1 MMKIDLSGKV
11 AIVTGGASGIGKAIS
26 KTLAECGAK
35 VCIADINIKEAEKT
49 ASEIGQNSIA
59 VKTDVSSSESVREMV
74 EKVIFNFEKI
84 DILINNAGWDEI
96 KFFLDTDPAFWEK
109 VISINYKGV
118 LNTTFFVLPHM
129 VKRKYGVIVNISS
142 DAGRVGSSGEAVY
155 SGCKA
160 GVIAFSKSIARE
172 HAKDNIRVNVVCPGP
187 TETPLL
193 EFIQQSETGKKII
206 SSMEKYIPLKRLGKP
221 EDIAPIVAFL
231 SSDLSSY
238 ITGQVISV
246 SGGLTMV

>member
-1 MMKIDLSGKV
+1 MLKIDLSGKI

-35 VCIADINIKEAEKT
+35 VCIADIKEAEKT
-49 ASEIGQNSIA
+49 LPEIGESSI
-59 VKTDVSSSESVREMV
+59 VIIRTDVSNPESVKEMV
-74 EKVIFNFEKI
+74 ERVISHFGKV
-84 DILINNAGWDEI
+84 DILINAAGWDEI
-96 KFFLDTDPAFWEK
+96 KFFLETDPAFWEK

-118 LNTTFFVLPHM
+118 LNTTFFTLPHM

-193 EFIQQSETGKKII
+193 DSIQKSETGKKII
-206 SSMEKYIPLKRLGKP
+206 SSMEKYIPLRRLGKP

-231 SSDLSSY
+231 SSDMASY